1 MAPQFATV
9 TSKGQIVIPA
19 KLRRRFGIRKGT
31 RVSFIEEDHRLVLQP
46 LTEEYIDSIW
56 GSLKGGP
63 SLTDALQEARRR
75 DFESEERKIQEF
87 RARRKRSGRRV

>member
-1 MAPQFATV
+1 MEPQFATV
-9 TSKGQIVIPA
+9 TSKGQLVIPA
-19 KLRRRFGIRKGT
+19 KLRRKYGIGKGS

-46 LTEEYIDSIW
+46 ITEEYVESLW

-63 SLTDALQEARRR
+63 SLSDALKEARRR
-75 DFESEERKIQEF
+75 DFESEERKIKEF